1 MNARW
6 GMKSGLWVIG
16 AVWLLGSGQLW
27 AQTECEKLTALH
39 IEETTIES
47 ATEVEAGVFKP
58 QGVSITLRNLPH
70 FCRVTGV
77 IKPAVRFEVWLPI
90 DKWTSRF
97 EVVGNGGMAGTI
109 PYSAMA
115 GALRRGN
122 VAAGTDTGH
131 VATPGQ
137 GFDSSWSIGEPGLVE
152 DFGHRALHVTTV
164 HGKQIVAAF
173 YGKPQ
178 KHSYYVGCSKG
189 GGQALMEAQRYPGDF
204 DGIVAGDPAY
214 NWTSLYAGA
223 HLYYAQTTLK
233 DSESYIQ
240 PAKVK
245 LLADAVN
252 KACDAKD
259 GFADGVLDN
268 PTVCHLDPAVLACK
282 EDDDSGSCF
291 TAKQI
296 EAVKKIWAG
305 AKDDD
310 GKQIFPGLVPG
321 GEAGAGGWS
330 SWVTGSAPYQATHWK
345 AADGFFRFMVMG
357 DPNYDSMT
365 FDYDRDK
372 KNLEKLAPMLDAEN
386 ADLRPFA
393 RRGGK
398 LILYHGW
405 SDPDISPLNTINY
418 YRRMENVTGEGTRN
432 FARLF
437 MVPGMQHCGGGPGP
451 DSFDAVSAV
460 ERWVEG
466 GEAPQRIVASHL
478 TQGLVDRSR
487 PLCPYPQVAVYGG
500 KGKATDATSFVCK
513 APVTKE

>member
-1 MNARW
+1 
-6 GMKSGLWVIG
+6 
-16 AVWLLGSGQLW
+16 
-27 AQTECEKLTALH
+27 
-39 IEETTIES
+39 
-47 ATEVEAGVFKP
+47 
-58 QGVSITLRNLPH
+58 
-70 FCRVTGV
+70 
-77 IKPAVRFEVWLPI
+77 
-90 DKWTSRF
+90 
-97 EVVGNGGMAGTI
+97 
-109 PYSAMA
+109 
-115 GALRRGN
+115 
-122 VAAGTDTGH
+122 
-131 VATPGQ
+131 
-137 GFDSSWSIGEPGLVE
+137 
-152 DFGHRALHVTTV
+152 
-164 HGKQIVAAF
+164 
-173 YGKPQ
+173 
-178 KHSYYVGCSKG
+178 
-189 GGQALMEAQRYPGDF
+189 MEAQRYPGDF

-432 FARLF
+432 RARLF